1 MGPRRAPIASI
12 VADLSSLDAM
22 GVNYHVCRVAI
33 TQGATLASGFSALL
47 NASGAVNRANW
58 GRFCSGLDQ
67 KGPPAVS
74 RSLKVVCHT
83 IAGCL
88 ADTFKMLRPGLTPLM
103 SVTGVACTILHDIAP
118 DTGRNHRR
126 IASSAESD
134 NGILKYRPAV
144 TDLRVTATLI
154 AIPDCQ
160 RSLIPPNVAGTV
172 VVSRVGAIPTD

>member
-1 MGPRRAPIASI
+1 MRPPLTSI
-12 VADLSSLDAM
+12 VADLSSLDAV
-22 GVNYHVCRVAI
+22 GVDHHFGRVTV
-33 TQGATLASGFSALL
+33 TQGAALASGLSAPLD
-47 NASGAVNRANW
+47 AGSAVNRANW
-58 GRFCSGLDQ
+58 GRFCSWLDQ
-67 KGPPAVS
+67 KGPPAVR

-103 SVTGVACTILHDIAP
+103 SVTGVACAILHDIAP

-134 NGILKYRPAV
+134 NGILKNRPAV

-160 RSLIPPNVAGTV
+160 RSLIPPNVASTIV
-172 VVSRVGAIPTD
+172 VPRVGAIPTD